1 MMPATNEPSTEGQF
15 LSPSEAWKSLITLLF
30 GTFIAIE
37 AAAFQGPALPS
48 LSRHFDVPVSYA
60 SLILLTYYIGVTVFS
75 PLMGRLSDQVG
86 RKPMVMI
93 GLFVFA
99 ASEFLA
105 AVSPNFLFFL
115 AARFLQGIGVACI
128 LSVVLASISFMFPR
142 QKRGMPLGVLTF
154 AMAFGAVSGAMIGG
168 LLIDRFGWPSIYW
181 VSGALALAG
190 LLLVAFKL
198 PVLPSTSQNRGFDVL
213 GTVLLFLTISC
224 LLSTSVVMANFG
236 SSYAFAIFGL
246 GVGSGFLLWFSA
258 RRTKNPIIDFV
269 VLFQRSFALPALIY
283 LLVLLCFGGCL
294 FTVAFVITDR
304 PGGNAS
310 QIGMVNMLVFA
321 VSALASPL
329 GGRLADRFD
338 PRSVLLVLL
347 TVMLI
352 GLLLYSQINASTP
365 LWVIAV
371 ITSILGFVTGSKTP
385 AVMKIALYDIPAHKL
400 GSSSGLLSM
409 MRDLGSPAGSGFS
422 LAIYGATMGSI
433 LVSSVLDRAAKN
445 GLDVRQWGGALEQ
458 AVSSR
463 GKTIDG
469 SLAAEMARLSAPF
482 PELYKSAIAD
492 AIGQAM
498 PQVGLSLAALMTIA
512 IFITFLLPK
521 ATSRKRANLDIARH
535 APEPTKTS
543 VH

>member
-1 MMPATNEPSTEGQF
+1 MTPAADEPSTEGQF
-15 LSPSEAWKSLITLLF
+15 LNPGDAWKSLITLLF

-37 AAAFQGPALPS
+37 AAAFQGPALPA

-75 PLMGRLSDQVG
+75 PLMGSLSDQIG

-115 AARFLQGIGVACI
+115 VARFIQGIGVACI

-142 QKRGMPLGVLTF
+142 EKRGTPLGVLTF

-181 VSGALALAG
+181 VSGALALLG

-213 GTVLLFLTISC
+213 GTVLLFLTIGS
-224 LLSTSVVMANFG
+224 LLSISVVMGNFG
-236 SSYAFAIFGL
+236 SLYALALFGL
-246 GVGSGFLLWFSA
+246 GVGSGFLLWFSS
-258 RRTKNPIIDFV
+258 RRTKNPIIDFA

-294 FTVAFVITDR
+294 FTAAFIITDR

-310 QIGMVNMLVFA
+310 QVGLVNMCVFA
-321 VSALASPL
+321 VSAFASPL

-352 GLLLYSQINASTP
+352 GLLLYSQINANTP

-385 AVMKIALYDIPAHKL
+385 AVMKIALYNIPAHKL

-409 MRDLGSPAGSGFS
+409 MRDLGAPAGSGFS

-433 LVSSVLDRAAKN
+433 LVSSVLDRAEKN
-445 GLDVRQWGGALEQ
+445 GLDVRQWGGVLKQ

-463 GKTIDG
+463 GKTIDE
-469 SLAAEMARLSAPF
+469 SLVAELARLSVPF
-482 PELYKSAIAD
+482 PELYKSAMAD

-498 PQVGLSLAALMTIA
+498 PQVGLSLAAVMIIA
-512 IFITFLLPK
+512 IFLTLLLPK
-521 ATSRKRANLDIARH
+521 ATPRNRTNLDVARRT
-535 APEPTKTS
+535 PTSTRAGT
-543 VH
+543 H